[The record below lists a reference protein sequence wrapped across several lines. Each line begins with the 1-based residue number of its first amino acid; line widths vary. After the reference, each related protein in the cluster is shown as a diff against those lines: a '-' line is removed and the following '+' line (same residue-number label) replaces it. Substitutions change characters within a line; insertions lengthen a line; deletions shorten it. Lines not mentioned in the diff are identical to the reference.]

1 MNRIELL
8 EQKTRERYEARH
20 PDRANWADW
29 LYAYHLFV
37 VVEQAKRLSKIHGV
51 QGDRAVAAAMLHDI
65 ADSEMSRFD
74 PRHLERSVEIAEDL
88 LRETAFSEA
97 EIEDIK
103 DTIRYNGC
111 HDGYVPASFEGKIM
125 ATADAIAHLSTDFYD
140 RSLAALKADSVAR
153 EKILAWALPKIERD
167 FHDKIF
173 FDDVREEVRPDYERV
188 KRLFVS

>member
-8 EQKTRERYEARH
+8 EQKTRERYEAKH
-20 PDRANWADW
+20 PDRDEWADW
-29 LYAYHLFV
+29 LYAYHVFV
-37 VVEQAKRLSKIHGV
+37 VVEHAKRLSRIHGV
-51 QGDRAVAAAMLHDI
+51 QGDCAIAAAMLHDI

-74 PRHLERSVEIAEDL
+74 PRHLERSVEIAEGL

-97 EIEDIK
+97 EIEDTK

-111 HDGYVPASFEGKIM
+111 RDGHAPASFEGKIM

-140 RSLAALKADSVAR
+140 HAMEAKKATGATNEEIS
-153 EKILAWALPKIERD
+153 AWALPKIERD

-188 KRLFVS
+188 KGLFAL